1 MNVMIQPLPPT
12 FKPKKGQYVTI
23 QYFVKHDNQKRRNIY
38 TGIVE
43 YLSKGSHYLILKDE
57 YHYYVFSNPNL
68 IDEDQ
73 KEYNKLSMMFETLI
87 QLHGLTEAA
96 PVCYV

>member
-1 MNVMIQPLPPT
+1 MIQPFAPD
-12 FKPKKGQYVTI
+12 FKPEKGQYVTI
-23 QYFVKHDNQKRRNIY
+23 QYYVNQDPLKTIKIY

-73 KEYNKLSMMFETLI
+73 KEYKKLSMMFETLI
-87 QLHGLTEAA
+87 QLHELSQAA
-96 PVCYV
+96 LV